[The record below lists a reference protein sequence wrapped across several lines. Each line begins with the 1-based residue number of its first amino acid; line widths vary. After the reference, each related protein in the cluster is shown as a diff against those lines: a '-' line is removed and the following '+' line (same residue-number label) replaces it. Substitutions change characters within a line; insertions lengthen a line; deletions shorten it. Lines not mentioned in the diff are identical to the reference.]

1 MGEEHPVREISTD
14 LNLLIRP
21 SEWAE
26 IARRMPAELTGSG
39 YEAESVH
46 SQIVDLTC
54 EPDNMLVTQFEQTEG
69 HAPSVEVL
77 HRVVVNGV
85 SDLDLREATKA
96 VTAALPRGA
105 YWYGTSLE
113 GHTEPGVSAS
123 CAWQHG

>member
-1 MGEEHPVREISTD
+1 MREISTD

-21 SEWAE
+21 SEWDDVAE
-26 IARRMPAELTGSG
+26 AMPAKLADSG
-39 YEAESVH
+39 YEAQSVH

-54 EPDNMLVTQFEQTEG
+54 EPDNMLVAQFAQTEG

-77 HRVVVNGV
+77 HRVVVNGS

-96 VTAALPRGA
+96 VTAALPAGA
-105 YWYGTSLE
+105 YWYGTSHE

-123 CAWQHG
+123 CAWQHDG

>member
-1 MGEEHPVREISTD
+1 MREISTD

-21 SEWAE
+21 SEWE
-26 IARRMPAELTGSG
+26 EVGREMPARLADSG

-46 SQIVDLTC
+46 SEIVDLTC
-54 EPDNMLVTQFEQTEG
+54 EPDNMLVSQFEQMEG

-77 HRVVVNGV
+77 HRVVVNGI
-85 SDLDLREATKA
+85 SDLDLREATKV

-105 YWYGTSLE
+105 YWYGTSNE

-123 CAWQHG
+123 CAWQHDG